1 MHRGPAQIVMS
12 DQPSDSRPARSGEPL
27 RDSAENFRLLVESV
41 QDYAIF
47 LLDPD
52 GQVLSWS
59 AGAERL
65 KGYAASEII
74 GRSFELFYPAEDI
87 ERGWPQEELRRAAAD
102 GRFEDEGWR
111 LRKDGTR
118 FWASVVITAL
128 RDRSGALSGFAKV
141 TRDLSDRRR
150 YEEALRESA
159 EQFRLLVD
167 SVRDYAIFLLDP
179 QGRVLTWN
187 ASAEAIKG
195 YPAEEVLHRDYAIFF
210 TEEDVAAG
218 IPQQE
223 LATALRDGRSESE
236 GWRVRKD
243 GTTFWAGI
251 VVTPVRDGSG
261 VLRGFA
267 KMTRDLTDPH
277 RLLELERSSR
287 RIDEFLAVLGHELR
301 NPSAAI
307 RNAVEIL
314 RLHPQ
319 FPAELREVREVIDRQ
334 LAQLTRLVDDLLD
347 LGRIASGKIL
357 LRRER
362 VDYRDI
368 VSSTAQAL
376 RPSIE
381 AAGHR
386 FDVELPR
393 ESVFVRGDPVR
404 LAQPLQNLLHNAL
417 RYTPS
422 AGRIRLAL
430 AVDGGECF
438 TTVTDTGRGIAAGAI
453 ERIFDLFTQEGVVV
467 PVSGPAR
474 DSGLGIGL
482 HIARTLVEQHG
493 GSLTASSEGPGC
505 GSTFT
510 VRLPVLEPARDEPGA
525 PPAADD
531 DLPSQRIL
539 IVDDNRDSADTM
551 AYLLEL
557 DGHEVRAAYGAEHAL
572 RTAADFLP
580 DVVLLDLAMPD
591 GDGFSVIKRLRSMLA
606 GPVYVAALTGYG
618 AAGDRRSTAAAGFD
632 AHLMKPVY
640 ADKLREVLRDASRP
654 ARDRAEAP

>member
-1 MHRGPAQIVMS
+1 MS
-12 DQPSDSRPARSGEPL
+12 DKPAADSRPGRSGEEL
-27 RDSAENFRLLVESV
+27 RDSAESFRLLVESV

-52 GQVLSWS
+52 GLVISWNI
-59 AGAERL
+59 GAQRL
-65 KGYAASEII
+65 KGYAAREIV
-74 GRSFELFYPAEDI
+74 GRSFTLFYPDEAVA
-87 ERGWPQEELRRAAAD
+87 RGWPQEELRRAAAD

-111 LRKDGTR
+111 LRKDGSR

-128 RDRSGALSGFAKV
+128 RDTAGALRGYAKV
-141 TRDLSDRRR
+141 TRDLTDRRR
-150 YEEALRESA
+150 HEEALRESA

-179 QGRVLTWN
+179 EGRVLTWN
-187 ASAEAIKG
+187 AGAEAIKG
-195 YPAEEVLHRDYAIFF
+195 YSAEEVLQRDYSIFF

-218 IPQQE
+218 IPRQE
-223 LATALRDGRSESE
+223 LATALKDGRSESE

-243 GTTFWAGI
+243 GTAFWAGI
-251 VVTPVRDGSG
+251 VISAVRDGNG
-261 VLRGFA
+261 VLRGYA
-267 KMTRDLTDPH
+267 KMTRDLTDPR

-287 RIDEFLAVLGHELR
+287 RVSEFLAVLGHELR
-301 NPSAAI
+301 SPSAAI

-314 RLHPQ
+314 QRHPR
-319 FPAELREVREVIDRQ
+319 FPAELHGVRDIVDRQ

-362 VDYRDI
+362 VDYRDV

-386 FDVELPR
+386 FDVELPLQP
-393 ESVFVRGDPVR
+393 VFVRGDSVR

-422 AGRIRLAL
+422 AGRIRVAL
-430 AVDGGECF
+430 VVDGPQCV
-438 TTVTDTGRGIAAGAI
+438 TTVTDTGRGIAPDALDRVF
-453 ERIFDLFTQEGVVV
+453 ELFTQEGVVI

-474 DSGLGIGL
+474 DAGLGIGL
-482 HIARTLVEQHG
+482 SIARTLIEQHG
-493 GSLTASSEGPGC
+493 GTLSASSDGPGF

-510 VRLPVLEPARDEPGA
+510 VRLPVLEPAHDELA
-525 PPAADD
+525 RPAAGAGQA
-531 DLPSQRIL
+531 PAQRIL
-539 IVDDNRDSADTM
+539 VVDDNRDSADTM

-572 RTAADFLP
+572 RTAQDFLP
-580 DVVLLDLAMPD
+580 DVVLLDLGMPD
-591 GDGFSVIKRLRSMLA
+591 GDGFTVIKRLRTLL
-606 GPVYVAALTGYG
+606 PEPLYVAALTGYG
-618 AAGDRRSTAAAGFD
+618 AAGDRRSTADAGFQ
-632 AHLMKPVY
+632 AHLTKPVT
-640 ADKLREVLRDASRP
+640 AEQLRQVLREASRVH
-654 ARDRAEAP
+654 AR

>member
-1 MHRGPAQIVMS
+1 MS
-12 DQPSDSRPARSGEPL
+12 DQTSDSRPRRSGEEL
-27 RDSAENFRLLVESV
+27 RSNPESFRLLVESV

-47 LLDPD
+47 LLDPE
-52 GQVLSWS
+52 GRVLSWS
-59 AGAERL
+59 VGAERL

-74 GRSFELFYPAEDI
+74 GRSFELFYPEEAVA
-87 ERGWPQEELRRAAAD
+87 RGWPQEELRRAAAD

-128 RDRSGALSGFAKV
+128 RDGSGALSGFAKV
-141 TRDLSDRRR
+141 TRDLTDRRR
-150 YEEALRESA
+150 HEEALRETA

-187 ASAEAIKG
+187 SSAEAIKG
-195 YPAEEVLHRDYAIFF
+195 YPAEEVLHRDYAMFF

-218 IPQQE
+218 VPQKE
-223 LATALRDGRSESE
+223 LATALRDGRAESE

-243 GTTFWAGI
+243 GRTFWAGI
-251 VVTPVRDGSG
+251 VITPVRDGSG

-267 KMTRDLTDPH
+267 KMTRDLTDPR
-277 RLLELERSSR
+277 RLLELESSSR
-287 RIDEFLAVLGHELR
+287 RVNEFLAVLGHELR
-301 NPSAAI
+301 NPTAAI

-314 RLHPQ
+314 QLHPE
-319 FPAELREVREVIDRQ
+319 FPADLAGVRDIVDRQ

-347 LGRIASGKIL
+347 VGRIASGKIL

-362 VDYRDI
+362 VDYRDV
-368 VSSTAQAL
+368 VSSTAEAM

-393 ESVFVRGDPVR
+393 EPVFVRGDPVR

-422 AGRIRLAL
+422 AGRIRVVL
-430 AVDGGECF
+430 AVDGAECV
-438 TTVTDTGRGIAAGAI
+438 TTVTDTGRGIAADALD
-453 ERIFDLFTQEGVVV
+453 RVFDLFNQEGVVPV
-467 PVSGPAR
+467 PGPTR

-482 HIARTLVEQHG
+482 HIARALVEQHG
-493 GSLTASSEGPGC
+493 GSLSASSEGPGR
-505 GSTFT
+505 GSSFT
-510 VRLPVLEPARDEPGA
+510 VRLPMIEPTRDEPV
-525 PPAADD
+525 PVPVADD
-531 DLPSQRIL
+531 DVPLQRIL
-539 IVDDNRDSADTM
+539 VVDDNRDSADTM
-551 AYLLEL
+551 AFLLEL

-591 GDGFSVIKRLRSMLA
+591 GDGFGVLDRLRSLLDA
-606 GPVYVAALTGYG
+606 PVYVAALTGYG
-618 AAGDRRSTAAAGFD
+618 AASDRRSTAAAGFD
-632 AHLMKPVY
+632 AHLTKPVY
-640 ADKLREVLRDASRP
+640 ADMLREVLRDASRS
-654 ARDRAEAP
+654 ARDRAEAR